1 MLLKHQVGVQV
12 HAGGPHDL
20 AAQEKRR
27 DKTVVALG
35 GIGSRVGMPS
45 LSPVLSGGRLRG
57 ILLLMGNSEV
67 EEAGG

>member
-20 AAQEKRR
+20 AQRR
-27 DKTVVALG
+27 KALG
-35 GIGSRVGMPS
+35 GIGNRAEMPS
-45 LSPVLSGGRLRG
+45 VGPVLSGGRLQG
-57 ILLLMGNSEV
+57 ILLLMENSEV